1 MKNLMKRIALYLL
14 CTLWVI
20 CFACCGQPDS
30 TGSTG
35 SQDTVADSIQDDN
48 SSQDTAADSIQDDNS
63 SQNNSGAQD
72 ENELPRVPYG
82 NNE

>member
-1 MKNLMKRIALYLL
+1 MKNLIKRIALYLL
-14 CTLWVI
+14 CAFCLI
-20 CFACCGQPDS
+20 CFACCEQPDL

-35 SQDTVADSIQDDN
+35 SQDAAADNIQEDN

-72 ENELPRVPYG
+72 ENELPRVPY
-82 NNE
+82 